1 MRAVAKGRGIP
12 ADLLGQ
18 LREGNGSLG
27 DPAAMQAALAR
38 DGYLLLRG
46 ILPVDDV
53 MAARGEVFARLAEM
67 DEIAAPAIDGIAT
80 GRSRRLER
88 VADPGAFWKSVSEGR
103 ALRAVTHG
111 AALAG
116 ALATLFGSPVVGHDL
131 VYLRAAAVGRSLD
144 LHYDF
149 PFFCRLHDSLVT
161 SWIPL
166 GDVPVEDGPIYVVEN
181 SHRFDDILAGIGAQ
195 DAIADRNRKYAF
207 ETNPADLAAGRGTRV
222 LVTDFRAGDVLV
234 FGMRTAHGSLDNCS
248 PVGRARLSCD
258 LRWQPAHL
266 PRDEAYFGPDPRGVT
281 GTGYAGLNGAKPL
294 TASWIT
300 N

>member
-1 MRAVAKGRGIP
+1 M
-12 ADLLGQ
+12 
-18 LREGNGSLG
+18 
-27 DPAAMQAALAR
+27 
-38 DGYLLLRG
+38 
-46 ILPVDDV
+46 
-53 MAARGEVFARLAEM
+53 
-67 DEIAAPAIDGIAT
+67 
-80 GRSRRLER
+80 
-88 VADPGAFWKSVSEGR
+88 SEGR
-103 ALRAVTHG
+103 ALRHVTHG

-116 ALATLFGSPVVGHDL
+116 VASALFNVAVVGHDL

-149 PFFCRLHDSLVT
+149 PFFCRLHDRLVT

-166 GDVPVEDGPIYVVEN
+166 GDVPVSDGPIYVVEG
-181 SHRFDDILAGIGAQ
+181 SHRFDDLLAGIGGQ
-195 DAIADRNRKYAF
+195 DAIADRSRKFAF
-207 ETNPADLAAGRGTRV
+207 DWHPADLAAERGARV
-222 LVTDFRAGDVLV
+222 LVTDFKAGDVLI
-234 FGMRTAHGSLDNCS
+234 FGMRTAHGSLDNRS

-294 TASWIT
+294 TSSWVT

>member
-1 MRAVAKGRGIP
+1 MVSAKGREIP
-12 ADLLGQ
+12 ATLLGQ
-18 LREGNGSLG
+18 LRDSTASLKA
-27 DPAAMQAALAR
+27 PSELREAMER
-38 DGYLLLRG
+38 DGYLLLRRV
-46 ILPVDDV
+46 LPVEDV
-53 MAARGEVFARLAEM
+53 IAARRAVFDRLAAV
-67 DEIAAPAIDGIAT
+67 DEIAEPSLAGITT

-88 VADPGAFWKSVSEGR
+88 EPDTGAFWKSVSEEQ
-103 ALRAVTHG
+103 ALRRVTHG
-111 AALAG
+111 PAITDAI
-116 ALATLFGSPVVGHDL
+116 ATLFGTPVVGHDL

-166 GDVPVEDGPIYVVEN
+166 GDAPLSDGPIYVVEG
-181 SHRFDDILAGIGAQ
+181 SHRFDDLLAGIGAQ
-195 DAIADRNRKYAF
+195 DAIADRGRKYAF
-207 ETNPADLAAGRGTRV
+207 DSHPVDLAAARSSHV
-222 LVTDFRAGDVLV
+222 LVTDFHAGDVLV

-248 PVGRARLSCD
+248 PIGRARLSCD

>member
-1 MRAVAKGRGIP
+1 MVMVKGRAIP
-12 ADLLGQ
+12 GSLLGE
-18 LREGNGSLG
+18 LRDGTASIHAT
-27 DPAAMQAALAR
+27 DALRATLER

-46 ILPVDDV
+46 VLPVAEV
-53 MAARGEVFARLAEM
+53 MAARREIFTRLVAM
-67 DEIAAPAIDGIAT
+67 DEISDPAIEGIAT
-80 GRSRRLER
+80 GRSRRLEL
-88 VADPGAFWKSVSEGR
+88 APDPGAFWRSVSEGS
-103 ALRAVTHG
+103 ALRQVTHG

-116 ALATLFGSPVVGHDL
+116 IVATLFGEAVVGHDL

-144 LHYDF
+144 LHFDF
-149 PFFCRLHDSLVT
+149 PFFCRLHDRLVT

-166 GDVPVEDGPIYVVEN
+166 GDVPISDGPIYVVEG
-181 SHRFDDILAGIGAQ
+181 SHRFDDLLAGIGAQ
-195 DAIADRNRKYAF
+195 DAIADRSRKYAF
-207 ETNPADLAAGRGTRV
+207 ESHPADFAAARGARI

-248 PVGRARLSCD
+248 PIGRARLSCD